1 MELTILKLGG
11 SILTRKYQDGEF
23 DSVITDRLARE
34 IKQALTKSP
43 QRLILI
49 HGAGGEVHRLAHQFN
64 LQTGAKN
71 PEQIDGALITHYA
84 VRELTQQ
91 LLPILIKHELPIVP
105 LPTNSMFMVKNGQPE
120 VSGATLIKQ
129 ALDTGLIPLLS
140 GDMVFNDQ
148 VNFSILSGDQIAA
161 ILAKEFDAKKIIFAS
176 DVDGL
181 YNSDPK
187 TDPQAK
193 LIERAELSSID
204 TTPTAPSS
212 IDITNQMLGKIAA
225 LMKDNNKIPVQI
237 LNGLVAGRLEQAL
250 TGEPIVGTVIQ

>member
-1 MELTILKLGG
+1 MALTILKLGG

-23 DSVITDRLARE
+23 DAVVTDRLARE

-49 HGAGGEVHRLAHQFN
+49 HGAGGKVHQLAHQFN

-91 LLPILIKHELPIVP
+91 LLPILTKHGLSVVP

-140 GDMVFNDQ
+140 GDMAFDEQ
-148 VNFSILSGDQIAA
+148 VNFSILSGDRIAT
-161 ILAKEFDAKKIIFAS
+161 ILAQKFNAKKIIFAS

-181 YNSDPK
+181 YDSDPK
-187 TDPQAK
+187 TNPQAK

-204 TTPTAPSS
+204 TAPTATSS
-212 IDITNQMLGKIAA
+212 IDATNQMLGKIAA
-225 LMKDNNKIPVQI
+225 LMKNDNKIPVQI
-237 LNGLVAGRLEQAL
+237 LNGSVAGRLEQAL
-250 TGEPIVGTVIQ
+250 IGEPVIGTVIQ